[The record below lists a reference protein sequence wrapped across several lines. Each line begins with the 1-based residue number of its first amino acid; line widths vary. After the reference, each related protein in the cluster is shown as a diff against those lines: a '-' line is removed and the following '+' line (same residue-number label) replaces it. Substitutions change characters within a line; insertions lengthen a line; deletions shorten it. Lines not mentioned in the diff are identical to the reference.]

1 MNQSIKSH
9 SFPILPVIRITI
21 AITLVLLLIY
31 YNVLPTYAQNS
42 AKEYYDS
49 GVVKANSGDYEGA
62 IEDYDKAIEI
72 DHRYYAT
79 AYFNRGAVK
88 WDLGDDR
95 GEAYYN
101 RGLAKGNL
109 GDYRGAI
116 EDYNKAIKINPKF
129 SKAYY
134 GRGVAK
140 GNLGDYRGAI
150 EDYDK
155 ATIWVNHK
163 FADAYYNRGLA
174 KGNLR
179 DIRGAIEDYN
189 RVIEIDPG
197 YAETYYHRGV
207 AKIALS
213 QQDSGC
219 LDLSKAGVLGF
230 DKAYESIKKYCK

>member
-49 GVVKANSGDYEGA
+49 GVVKAIYGDYQGA

-79 AYFNRGAVK
+79 AYFNRG
-88 WDLGDDR
+88 
-95 GEAYYN
+95 
-101 RGLAKGNL
+101 LAKGNL
-109 GDYRGAI
+109 GDYREAI
-116 EDYNKAIKINPKF
+116 EDYDTAIQVNPKF

-134 GRGVAK
+134 
-140 GNLGDYRGAI
+140 
-150 EDYDK
+150 
-155 ATIWVNHK
+155 
-163 FADAYYNRGLA
+163 NRGLA
-174 KGNLR
+174 K
-179 DIRGAIEDYN
+179 IELGQKY
-189 RVIEIDPG
+189 
-197 YAETYYHRGV
+197 
-207 AKIALS
+207 
-213 QQDSGC
+213 SGC
-219 LDLSKAGVLGF
+219 LDLSKAGELGF